1 MICAIIIINAFIFM
15 NKEKKGDKM
24 TTGQL
29 IDSGLFELIKE
40 GDRRDQKISTPFC
53 CDLLSLAMGKAPRD
67 CAWVTV
73 IANRNTLAV
82 AALVKAACIIL
93 AEGVV
98 VDDET
103 AEKAKENG
111 ITVLRT
117 DMPVFEA
124 AMAVSHQAETFLI

>member
-1 MICAIIIINAFIFM
+1 
-15 NKEKKGDKM
+15 M

-29 IDSGLFELIKE
+29 IDIGLFELINE
-40 GDRRDQKISTPFC
+40 GDCRDQKISTPFC

-82 AALVKAACIIL
+82 ATLVKAACVIL

-98 VDDET
+98 VDGET
-103 AEKAKENG
+103 VEKAKELG

-117 DMPVFEA
+117 DMSVFKA
-124 AMAVSHQAETFLI
+124 ALAVSHKAESFLI

>member
-1 MICAIIIINAFIFM
+1 
-15 NKEKKGDKM
+15 M

-29 IDSGLFELIKE
+29 IDSGLFELINE
-40 GDRRDQKISTPFC
+40 GDCRDQKISTPFC
-53 CDLLSLAMGKAPRD
+53 CDLLSLAMGKAPRS

-98 VDDET
+98 VDDE
-103 AEKAKENG
+103 AIDKAKKHG
-111 ITVLRT
+111 IAVLRT
-117 DMPVFEA
+117 DMPIFEA
-124 AMAVSHQAETFLI
+124 ALAVSHKAETFLI